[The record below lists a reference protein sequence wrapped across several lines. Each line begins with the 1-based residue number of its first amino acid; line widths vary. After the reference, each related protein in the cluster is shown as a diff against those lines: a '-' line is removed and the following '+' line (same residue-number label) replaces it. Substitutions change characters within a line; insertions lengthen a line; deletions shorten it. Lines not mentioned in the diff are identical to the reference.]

1 MLSVVIP
8 TLNEVNKIDGI
19 IEFFNEFKDLE
30 EKIKETSIDLV
41 FNCAGVFGGSFED
54 QQIEK
59 LDFKKFQEVL
69 MVNSFS
75 ILKIMQIIL
84 DDKSS
89 TKNLEILINIS
100 SDAGSIKLNNQ
111 GNAYIY
117 RASKTALNS
126 ITKNMSIDLNARFKT
141 IVFAID
147 PGNVQSGM
155 NPGGHIKSEVC
166 ANLIIDLISTNVQS
180 LNGKF
185 INLLGEEIPW

>member
-1 MLSVVIP
+1 VKYDQRNI
-8 TLNEVNKIDGI
+8 NEC
-19 IEFFNEFKDLE
+19 KDLE
-30 EKIKETSIDLV
+30 KKIKETTINFV

-84 DDKSS
+84 GDKSS
-89 TKNLEILINIS
+89 TKNLQVLINIS

-126 ITKNMSIDLNARFKT
+126 ITKNMSLDLNARFKT
-141 IVFAID
+141 TVFAID

-155 NPGGHIKSEVC
+155 NPGGLIKSEVC
-166 ANLIIDLISTNVQS
+166 ANLIIDLVSSNVES
-180 LNGKF
+180 FNGKF
-185 INLLGEEIPW
+185 IDLLGKEIPW